1 MDLGKLG
8 IVPRRILIVTFIGY
22 AAIWTAL
29 LLVPNVSSIIFIPS
43 DLPEE
48 LSQSDLP
55 VDKFVHAT
63 GYFLLTVMAAL
74 AFAAGYTM
82 SRFWWL
88 AAGAALHGALT
99 EVAQLYIPNRS
110 GDILDWAADVTGV
123 CVAAV
128 CWQLLRRLN
137 APRVGPT
144 RELLE

>member
-1 MDLGKLG
+1 MHLSKLG
-8 IVPRRILIVTFIGY
+8 IVPRRILVVMFIGY

-29 LLVPNVSSIIFIPS
+29 LLVPDVSRIVFIPG

-63 GYFLLTVMAAL
+63 GYFLLTGMAAL
-74 AFAAGYTM
+74 AFAGGSTM

-99 EVAQLYIPNRS
+99 EIAQLFIP
-110 GDILDWAADVTGV
+110 
-123 CVAAV
+123 
-128 CWQLLRRLN
+128 
-137 APRVGPT
+137 
-144 RELLE
+144 